1 MKRGKKTRKPKKY
14 DPIDKTPYIHLRVQ
28 AVQGFSGPERAETP
42 SSSRCHLGLLLGPEV
57 LSGKVDSQCEDQQFC
72 DASSKASAK
81 HHAGR
86 AARADAS

>member
-1 MKRGKKTRKPKKY
+1 MGPG
-14 DPIDKTPYIHLRVQ
+14 DLPIYIGANAHQ
-28 AVQGFSGPERAETP
+28 QSSERAETP

-57 LSGKVDSQCEDQQFC
+57 LSSKVDLQCEDQQLR